1 MLLEIL
7 ATGPIPAFLLIL
19 VLALT
24 LHILKQKKT
33 FNKRV
38 ALAAHLKQ
46 KELDIARRLN
56 KPLTKEYN
64 NIKRYAESE
73 PKEKVESIA
82 LYDNNDDADFDII

>member
-1 MLLEIL
+1 MLLEVL

-33 FNKRV
+33 LSKRV